1 MPPFKKVSEAGPRAK
16 LREAVEAAMMAE
28 TAVHDL
34 EIVETA
40 SFERKMEAEDKL
52 AELKERREHQDDGAA
67 DAFIASM
74 RAGGDCLVD
83 ALDAAAR
90 TRAQEIEAKERE
102 VAMLAHVRTEIAER
116 IPVARQAADDAK
128 RKVADL
134 ANEILAAT
142 LDPDALIATAEY
154 TYQQLAAAT
163 ARIRFAASLLPFQS
177 PDGQRLSL
185 WPETHFRNVSKYDD
199 HRRDPA
205 NADLVAAY
213 EALVHGDVNAIDLAP

>member
-134 ANEILAAT
+134 ANEFSPPRWTRTPSSPRPSTPISSSPPRRRGSGSRRRSCRSNRRTANALAFGRRRTFAT
-142 LDPDALIATAEY
+142 S
-154 TYQQLAAAT
+154 
-163 ARIRFAASLLPFQS
+163 AS
-177 PDGQRLSL
+177 
-185 WPETHFRNVSKYDD
+185 TDD

-205 NADLVAAY
+205 NADLVAVY